1 DQAIEEGCRLLPKL
15 RRLVRELIKR
25 ILKPVADLDVT
36 PRELSMEF
44 QIVIAGNAECRSC
57 TDHGHHYSQDVWD
70 PRTAINEVAK
80 EHRLTA
86 GWMTPR
92 AGSVCRVPEGAE
104 QGFELSTTAMDVT
117 DDVERS
123 MLRPPIVPERLA
135 IDARAGDIFVRAKDE
150 DVPESFSV
158 QIANRA
164 PKLARLLTD
173 DMRTEV
179 PIQ

>member
-1 DQAIEEGCRLLPKL
+1 
-15 RRLVRELIKR
+15 
-25 ILKPVADLDVT
+25 
-36 PRELSMEF
+36 
-44 QIVIAGNAECRSC
+44 
-57 TDHGHHYSQDVWD
+57 
-70 PRTAINEVAK
+70 
-80 EHRLTA
+80 
-86 GWMTPR
+86 MTPR

-179 PIQ
+179 PIQSCAVAVLTDSLGHIEDDCYRQDVVLACQRDKRLACLLLNIRRIDNGEPAACEPASGDEVQHTERV